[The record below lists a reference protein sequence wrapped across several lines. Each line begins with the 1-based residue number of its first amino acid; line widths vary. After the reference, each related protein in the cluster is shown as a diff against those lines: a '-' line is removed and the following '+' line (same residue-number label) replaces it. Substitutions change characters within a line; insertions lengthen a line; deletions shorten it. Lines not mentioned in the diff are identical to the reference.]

1 MYPQDPY
8 YRFQMAA
15 TLRNM
20 KRLKDSLHWFRS
32 FYEKVPGQAGYRTEG
47 ILLYLY
53 TLMDLD
59 GPACLHEAGE
69 IIGREKPVL
78 GNGLIFVFMR
88 ALLYEAGAVGCG
100 TIPASAA

>member
-20 KRLKDSLHWFRS
+20 KRLKDSLDWFRC
-32 FYEKVPGQAGYRTEG
+32 FYERCPDRQDTGPRAYF
-47 ILLYLY
+47 Y
-53 TLMDLD
+53 TFIPCWTWTARPVFMRQGTLS
-59 GPACLHEAGE
+59 
-69 IIGREKPVL
+69 GRRSRYWE
-78 GNGLIFVFMR
+78 NRLIFVFY
-88 ALLYEAGAVGCG
+88 AVFLYEAGAVGCG